1 MTTEQI
7 AAETKSE
14 YTFDQA
20 LAVLRAACEAKGYNP
35 GWIANTLLEIYDEA
49 DLTIE
54 QWLAIA
60 DATGKPKAWAYNR
73 AEENGSL

>member
-1 MTTEQI
+1 MTAEQI
-7 AAETKSE
+7 ATEKPE
-14 YTFDQA
+14 YSFDQA
-20 LAVLRAACEAKGYNP
+20 LAVLKAACAAKEYNP

-60 DATGKPKAWAYNR
+60 DATSKPKAWAYSR